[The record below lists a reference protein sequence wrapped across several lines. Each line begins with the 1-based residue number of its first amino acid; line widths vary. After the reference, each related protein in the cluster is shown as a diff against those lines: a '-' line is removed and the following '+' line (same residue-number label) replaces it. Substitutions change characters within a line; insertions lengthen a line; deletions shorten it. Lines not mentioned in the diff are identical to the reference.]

1 MYLNVADLP
10 PYSDHRAIKL
20 LKIMIMIMIIILM
33 MMIILLIILI
43 LLLIIMESKYPLF
56 EESTW
61 GKKKQKSC
69 WITRLR

>member
-20 LKIMIMIMIIILM
+20 LKIMIMIIILMM